1 MKVALITGASGGIGG
16 ATVKKFVSEG
26 YFVLAAYN
34 NGERN
39 AEKLLKFLENS
50 GLGGRVTLFKA
61 DLNREKDVRALSE
74 KAVKDFG
81 HVDALVNCAG
91 IDLYKLFTET
101 TEKEWDDVFNVNV
114 KAAFMLSRDL
124 LKGMIERKS
133 GKIVFVSSVW
143 GSAGASM
150 EAAYSAS
157 KAALIG
163 LTKAL
168 AKEVST
174 SGVNVNCVSPGVIDT
189 PMNDCFTEEEK
200 HAVKDEIPL
209 GRFGTAE
216 EVAELIYFLCS
227 PAAAYIT
234 GQTITADGGFAL

>member
-1 MKVALITGASGGIGG
+1 
-16 ATVKKFVSEG
+16 
-26 YFVLAAYN
+26 
-34 NGERN
+34 
-39 AEKLLKFLENS
+39 
-50 GLGGRVTLFKA
+50 
-61 DLNREKDVRALSE
+61 
-74 KAVKDFG
+74 
-81 HVDALVNCAG
+81 
-91 IDLYKLFTET
+91 
-101 TEKEWDDVFNVNV
+101 
-114 KAAFMLSRDL
+114 MLSRDL

>member
-39 AEKLLKFLENS
+39 AEKLLKSLENS

-91 IDLYKLFTET
+91 IDLYKLSTET

-200 HAVKDEIPL
+200 CAVKDEIPL